1 MDRPIEFETP
11 ENVSIQY
18 ELAGL
23 GTRFVAWLN
32 DIILLVGLMAVML
45 IVALIFTSFSV
56 AGIIDDLSGLNS
68 PEGKTQGAQAALY
81 AIGLLLLLFGL
92 GSFFYFGL
100 FELFMRGQTPGK
112 KSVSIRVVKAD
123 GFALDAGSIMLR
135 NIFRVVDHLPP
146 LWIVPLLSSK
156 SQRLG
161 DMAAG
166 TLLIAEKPQQ
176 LGDLREYVAARPA
189 EERVFRFDGVLNRVG
204 PKEVHAAEQ
213 VLDRTRR
220 SRPEHCAE
228 PLQLL
233 CDALAR
239 QLDIEPPAP
248 ELRAQ
253 FLEDFLAAEY
263 RRQSRQLG

>member
-11 ENVSIQY
+11 ENVRIQY

-23 GTRFVAWLN
+23 GTRFIAWLC
-32 DIILLVGLMAVML
+32 DMILLVGLIVVMAILLM
-45 IVALIFTSFSV
+45 FTAYTMESFNDLFGLGSF
-56 AGIIDDLSGLNS
+56 AGEEDD
-68 PEGKTQGAQAALY
+68 AQAALY
-81 AIGLLLLLFGL
+81 MIGLMFLFIGL

-123 GFALDAGSIMLR
+123 GFALDAGGVMLR

-146 LWIVPLLSSK
+146 LWIVPLLSAK

-166 TLLIAEKPQQ
+166 TLLISEKPQQ
-176 LGDLREYVAARPA
+176 LGDLREYVTARPA
-189 EERVFRFDGVLNRVG
+189 EEQVFRFDGVLNRVG

-263 RRQSRQLG
+263 RRQNRQLG